1 MMESS
6 GEAVRVSGTMRLTE
20 AARLL
25 AEGEHHLGQGGRIFD
40 LSAVDAVDSS
50 ALAVLLGWQRSADRR
65 KISIRFTGAP
75 ANIRALA
82 ELYGLSDLL
91 LAA

>member
-1 MMESS
+1 MEST
-6 GEAVRVSGTMRLTE
+6 GEAVRVSGSMRLTE

-25 AEGEHHLGQGGRIFD
+25 AEGERHLSQGGRVFD

-50 ALAVLLGWQRSADRR
+50 ALAVLLGWQRSADRQNLH
-65 KISIRFTGAP
+65 IRFTGAP

-82 ELYGLSDLL
+82 ELYGLSELL